1 MYLGERDDD
10 GEAVDEADHD
20 GRGDEHEQVGAAAEG
35 EQDARE
41 PAQQHRVRQIHLS
54 MVAHLREVQGNTSNA
69 KLIGGRDPYTPNKAW
84 WEGNPV

>member
-1 MYLGERDDD
+1 
-10 GEAVDEADHD
+10 
-20 GRGDEHEQVGAAAEG
+20 
-35 EQDARE
+35 
-41 PAQQHRVRQIHLS
+41 